1 MPEKKKLPALTIE
14 RLCSLYGELDRMIER
29 GQKNTD
35 SNELEK
41 ITGIAAHTI
50 RKDISLLANE
60 AIGSGRTGY
69 DAQRLSAHI
78 RKSLGIEKKPLA
90 CIVGLGRL
98 GTALLEFRSFLDC
111 EIVAGFDSSHN
122 RIELLNTDIA
132 LFPASRMEQIIGDKE
147 ITVGIVTVPAQS
159 AQTVADSMVKAGIK
173 GILNFAPVTLNVPE
187 GTEKIKID
195 FSNAL
200 RILTA
205 RIAQNNK
212 T

>member
-1 MPEKKKLPALTIE
+1 MPDRKKIPALTIE

-78 RKSLGIEKKPLA
+78 RKSLGIEKPLA

-132 LFPASRMEQIIGDKE
+132 LFPRLAHGTDNQGQGNNRRHCHCSGP
-147 ITVGIVTVPAQS
+147 VGPGGCRFNGES
-159 AQTVADSMVKAGIK
+159 G
-173 GILNFAPVTLNVPE
+173 
-187 GTEKIKID
+187 
-195 FSNAL
+195 
-200 RILTA
+200 
-205 RIAQNNK
+205 NK
-212 T
+212 RGF